1 MFIKQAELFE
11 GVSAGAKHLIESRG
25 TRQTCKAGDLIFQ
38 EGGVGHFF
46 YMLEDGKVDLYIGK
60 QEEARFLVFYPGEIF
75 GWSALI
81 GTHGYLATARCVAD
95 SIVARIPTSAVD
107 ELLKD
112 YPLDGQLLYKNLA
125 AILGERLI
133 GMYHQHL
140 PRSEYQ
146 APSYG

>member
-1 MFIKQAELFE
+1 MFIRQSELFE

-25 TRQTCKAGDLIFQ
+25 MEQTYKAGSLMFQ
-38 EGGVGHFF
+38 EGSEGDFF

-60 QEEARFLVFYPGEIF
+60 QEEARFLVYYPGEIF

-81 GTHGYLATARCVAD
+81 APHRYLATAKCVAD
-95 SIVARIPTSAVD
+95 SVVTRIPISTV
-107 ELLKD
+107 EEVLKD

-125 AILGERLI
+125 SILGARLI
-133 GMYHQHL
+133 GMYHQNL
-140 PRSEYQ
+140 PQPEYQ

>member
-1 MFIKQAELFE
+1 LKA
-11 GVSAGAKHLIESRG
+11 AAWSRP
-25 TRQTCKAGDLIFQ
+25 TKAGDLIFQ

-81 GTHGYLATARCVAD
+81 GTHRYLATARCVAD
-95 SIVARIPTSAVD
+95 SIVTRIPTSAVD

-112 YPLDGQLLYKNLA
+112 YPLDGHLLYKNLA

-133 GMYHQHL
+133 GMYHQYL

-146 APSYG
+146 TPSYG

>member
-11 GVSAGAKHLIESRG
+11 GVSAGARQIVETRG
-25 TRQTCKAGDLIFQ
+25 TKQTYKAGDVIFQ
-38 EGGVGHFF
+38 EGSVGHLF
-46 YMLEDGKVDLYIGK
+46 YRLEDGKVDLYIGK

-81 GTHGYLATARCVAD
+81 GTHRYLATARCVAD
-95 SIVARIPTSAVD
+95 SVVTTIPTAAVD
-107 ELLKD
+107 ELLKE
-112 YPLDGQLLYKNLA
+112 YPLDGQVLYRNLA
-125 AILGERLI
+125 AVLGERLI

-140 PRSEYQ
+140 PRAEYQ